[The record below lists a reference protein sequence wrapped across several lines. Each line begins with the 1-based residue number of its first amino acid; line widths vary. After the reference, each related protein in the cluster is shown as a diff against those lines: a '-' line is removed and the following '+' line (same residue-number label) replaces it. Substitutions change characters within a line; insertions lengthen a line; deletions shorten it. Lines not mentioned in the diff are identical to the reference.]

1 MADDK
6 KIIFSMVGVNKIFPP
21 QKQVLKNIYL
31 SFFYGAKIGII
42 GLNGSGKSTLLK
54 ILNGDYQPSSGHY
67 ILDGKEE
74 RFLTPFEAIEA
85 GIGLIYQE
93 RQMFD
98 ELSVAENI
106 FVGRLP
112 LRRGLIDFVKLEE
125 QAKNLI
131 EEFNLP
137 LSPSEKVK
145 NLSVAMQQMVEIMK
159 VYSRGPKVIAFD
171 EPTACLSDK
180 EAEVLFELI
189 EKLRQQG
196 LIVIYVSH
204 RMNEVFRLSNKIVVL
219 KDGKFIACHDTQ
231 KTNEVS
237 LVNQMVGRKVES
249 MFGQAEREPAGK
261 ETILSVEGISGKK
274 FRDISFEL
282 KQGEILGFFGLVGA
296 GRTEVM
302 RAIFGADSIDSG
314 KIKWQGKTQKIDSTE
329 TAISLGIA
337 YCSEDRKNQGIIPLS
352 SVKDNISL
360 VILKKLCR
368 RGFIRRKKEERF
380 AVENIN
386 KFNIKTSSI
395 QKRIYQLSGGNQQ
408 KVLLARWM
416 AMNPKVL
423 ILDEP
428 TKGIDVGAKI
438 EIYRMIYDI
447 ANQGISVIVV
457 SSELPEVI
465 GLSDR
470 IIVMRNEKIA
480 GEISKKDANE
490 EIILQYAMLEKGG
503 N

>member
-1 MADDK
+1 M
-6 KIIFSMVGVNKIFPP
+6 
-21 QKQVLKNIYL
+21 
-31 SFFYGAKIGII
+31 
-42 GLNGSGKSTLLK
+42 
-54 ILNGDYQPSSGHY
+54 
-67 ILDGKEE
+67 
-74 RFLTPFEAIEA
+74 
-85 GIGLIYQE
+85 
-93 RQMFD
+93 
-98 ELSVAENI
+98 
-106 FVGRLP
+106 
-112 LRRGLIDFVKLEE
+112 
-125 QAKNLI
+125 
-131 EEFNLP
+131 
-137 LSPSEKVK
+137 
-145 NLSVAMQQMVEIMK
+145 
-159 VYSRGPKVIAFD
+159 
-171 EPTACLSDK
+171 
-180 EAEVLFELI
+180 
-189 EKLRQQG
+189 
-196 LIVIYVSH
+196 
-204 RMNEVFRLSNKIVVL
+204 
-219 KDGKFIACHDTQ
+219 
-231 KTNEVS
+231 
-237 LVNQMVGRKVES
+237 
-249 MFGQAEREPAGK
+249 
-261 ETILSVEGISGKK
+261 
-274 FRDISFEL
+274 
-282 KQGEILGFFGLVGA
+282 
-296 GRTEVM
+296 M

>member
-1 MADDK
+1 MIHQLEFRNICK
-6 KIIFSMVGVNKIFPP
+6 NFSGVPALSDISFSAEGGEVLALVGEN
-21 QKQVLKNIYL
+21 
-31 SFFYGAKIGII
+31 GA
-42 GLNGSGKSTLLK
+42 GKSTLLK

-145 NLSVAMQQMVEIMK
+145 YLSVAMQQMVEIMK

-237 LVNQMVGRKVES
+237 LVNQMVGRTVES